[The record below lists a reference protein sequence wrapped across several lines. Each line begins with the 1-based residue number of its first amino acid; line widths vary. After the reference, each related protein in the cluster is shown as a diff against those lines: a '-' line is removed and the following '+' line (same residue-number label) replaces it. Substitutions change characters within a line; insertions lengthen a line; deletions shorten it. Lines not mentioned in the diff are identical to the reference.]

1 MPARTLLRATRAVQ
15 TWIAMTGIRLVA
27 RHLFRLRIE
36 VTGQAQIPRGEAMI
50 VVGGPHRNWIDG
62 FLMLYVM
69 PNLPRMVFLG
79 SENAQRGWW
88 RYLVLWLTGAFQPV
102 STTSSLNREALEEGI
117 RVLERGDR
125 LGIFPEGWDHM
136 SDPPRQ
142 VGDLR
147 RGVAF
152 MAQHSQRRVLPISL
166 AGTTELWRGKTLR
179 VHIGAPI
186 APPPPESSKAT
197 QLTWSESLRATL
209 QANQPPDP
217 PTLPLHERVW
227 PWMTTWLD

>member
-1 MPARTLLRATRAVQ
+1 MRTHFLFRTARTIQ

-27 RHLFRLRIE
+27 RYIFRLRVE
-36 VTGQAQIPRGEAMI
+36 VAGREQIPRGEAMI
-50 VVGGPHRNWIDG
+50 VAGGPHRNWIDG

-69 PNLPRMVFLG
+69 PNQPRVVFLG
-79 SENAQRGWW
+79 SETAQRIWW
-88 RYLVLWLTGAFQPV
+88 RRVVLWLTGAFEPI
-102 STTSSLNREALEEGI
+102 STTSALNREALEAGV

-136 SDPPRQ
+136 NDPAREF
-142 VGDLR
+142 GELR

-152 MAQHSQRRVLPISL
+152 MAQHSQCRVLPFSF

-179 VHIGAPI
+179 VQIGAPI

-209 QANQPPDP
+209 QAQQPPDP
-217 PTLPLHERVW
+217 PIVPLNEREW
-227 PWMTTWLD
+227 PWLTTLLD

>member
-1 MPARTLLRATRAVQ
+1 MPGRFLLRPVRAIQ
-15 TWIAMTGIRLVA
+15 TWVAMTGIRLVA
-27 RHLFRLRIE
+27 RYVLRLRIE
-36 VTGQAQIPRGEAMI
+36 VTGQAQVPHGEALI
-50 VVGGPHRNWIDG
+50 VAGGPHRNWIDG

-79 SENAQRGWW
+79 SENAQRSWW
-88 RYLVLWLTGAFQPV
+88 RHLALWLTGAFQPV
-102 STTSSLNREALEEGI
+102 STTSALNREALEEGI
-117 RVLERGDR
+117 RVLERGER

-136 SDPPRQ
+136 SDAPREI
-142 VGDLR
+142 GELR

-152 MAQHSQRRVLPISL
+152 MAQHSQCRVLPISI

-186 APPPPESSKAT
+186 APPPPGSSKTA

-209 QANQPPDP
+209 QALQPADP
-217 PTLPLHERVW
+217 PARPVHEREW
-227 PWMTTWLD
+227 PWLTTWLD

>member
-1 MPARTLLRATRAVQ
+1 MTARSLLRTVRAIQ
-15 TWIAMTGIRLVA
+15 TWIAMSGIRLVA
-27 RHLFRLRIE
+27 RYALRLRIE
-36 VTGQAQIPRGEAMI
+36 VTGQEQIPRGEAVI

-79 SENAQRGWW
+79 SENAQRSWW
-88 RYLVLWLTGAFQPV
+88 RRLVLWLTGAFQPV
-102 STTSSLNREALEEGI
+102 STTSALNREALEAGI
-117 RVLERGDR
+117 HVLERGER

-136 SDPPRQ
+136 DGPAREI
-142 VGDLR
+142 GDLR

-152 MAQHSQRRVLPISL
+152 MAQHSQCRVLPISL
-166 AGTTELWRGKTLR
+166 SGTTALWRGKTLR

>member
-1 MPARTLLRATRAVQ
+1 MPAQRLFRTARAIQ

-27 RHLFRLRIE
+27 RYALRLRIE
-36 VTGQAQIPRGEAMI
+36 VTGREQIPRGEAMI

-69 PNLPRMVFLG
+69 PNQPRMVFLG
-79 SENAQRGWW
+79 SENAQRIWW
-88 RYLVLWLTGAFQPV
+88 RRLVLWLTGAFQPV
-102 STTSSLNREALEEGI
+102 STSSALNRDALEAGLH
-117 RVLERGDR
+117 VLERGDR

-136 SDPPRQ
+136 SDPAREI
-142 VGDLR
+142 GSLR

-152 MAQHSQRRVLPISL
+152 MAQHSQRRVLPISI

-179 VHIGAPI
+179 MQIGAPI
-186 APPPPESSKAT
+186 APPLPESSKAT

-209 QANQPPDP
+209 QAQQPAEP
-217 PTLPLHERVW
+217 PTLPLPERQW
-227 PWMTTWLD
+227 PWLTTWLD

>member
-1 MPARTLLRATRAVQ
+1 MPAHILFRTARAIQ

-27 RHLFRLRIE
+27 RYALRLRIE
-36 VTGQAQIPRGEAMI
+36 VAGQAHIPRGEALL

-79 SENAQRGWW
+79 SENAQRIWW
-88 RYLVLWLTGAFQPV
+88 RRLVLWLTGAFQPV
-102 STTSSLNREALEEGI
+102 STTSALNREALEEGL
-117 RVLERGDR
+117 RVLERGER
-125 LGIFPEGWDHM
+125 LGIFPEGRDHM
-136 SDPPRQ
+136 ADPAREI
-142 VGDLR
+142 GDLR

-152 MAQHSQRRVLPISL
+152 MAQHSQCRVLPISF

-179 VHIGAPI
+179 VQIGAPI

-209 QANQPPDP
+209 QAQQPADP
-217 PTLPLHERVW
+217 PTLPLHEREW
-227 PWMTTWLD
+227 PWLTTWLD